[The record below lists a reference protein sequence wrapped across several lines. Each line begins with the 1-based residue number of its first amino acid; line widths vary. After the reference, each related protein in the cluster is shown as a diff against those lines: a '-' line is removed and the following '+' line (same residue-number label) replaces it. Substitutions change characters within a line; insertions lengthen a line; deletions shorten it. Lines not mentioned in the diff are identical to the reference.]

1 MFLYKYFLDLSLRKK
16 FIACLLLTSLASIA
30 VMGGL
35 AYGRLMQKFD
45 VLIAEDAS
53 RKFSDDVSAYF
64 RTYGSW
70 EEGLKHEHFR
80 NFVERRHQPARQ
92 SLPTDTL
99 ITPPSTAE
107 NFQHMLPPLPVTPH
121 QPRPS
126 NLQRPPFRFYLF
138 DTEGHA
144 LTSLPP
150 YRAGETIHASD
161 KRKLVAIDV
170 DGYIVAY
177 YRPDGQVNYSDL
189 DLAYLAVM
197 RQALTYGVLAGVL
210 LTLLLGW
217 IFGNALNNA
226 LRALTEAAT
235 AMTNGELRQHIKVK
249 SNDEIGLLANT
260 FNRMSAELANNYE
273 ELHKSHQ
280 QIQEQA
286 NQLRELSI
294 RDTLTGLYNRRY
306 FDQQSEVMLKQA
318 LRYQHPFSVMIGD
331 IDHFKKINDTFSH
344 AMGDEVLRHIG
355 RILAS
360 KIRASDVVA
369 RYGGEEF
376 VIAFTETSLSQAHAT
391 CETLRQV
398 IENYPWHELHPEL
411 KVTISMG
418 LDASADMGN
427 VHAMLK
433 IADSHLYRAKKEG
446 RNRVCTAELSYQT

>member
-35 AYGRLMQKFD
+35 AYVRLMQKFD
-45 VLIAEDAS
+45 VLIAQDAS
-53 RKFSDDVSAYF
+53 RNFSEDVSAYF

-70 EEGLKHEHFR
+70 DEGMKRERFR
-80 NFVERRHQPARQ
+80 NFVERRHQLMR
-92 SLPTDTL
+92 
-99 ITPPSTAE
+99 
-107 NFQHMLPPLPVTPH
+107 PPLPANGLVPPPPPPENIQQTMMPMPVTPH
-121 QPRPS
+121 QPKPS

-138 DTEGHA
+138 DIEGHA
-144 LTSLPP
+144 LTALAP
-150 YRAGETIHASD
+150 YKAGETVHASD
-161 KRKLVAIDV
+161 KKKLVPIDV
-170 DGYIVAY
+170 DGYIMAY
-177 YRPDGQVNYSDL
+177 YLPDDGQVNYSDL

-197 RQALTYGVLAGVL
+197 RQALAYGVLAGVV
-210 LTLLLGW
+210 LTILLGW
-217 IFGNALNNA
+217 IFGNGLNNS
-226 LRALTEAAT
+226 LKALTAAAT
-235 AMTNGELRQHIKVK
+235 AMTNGDLRQYIKVNSK
-249 SNDEIGLLANT
+249 DEIGLLANT

-286 NQLRELSI
+286 DQLREVSI

-355 RILAS
+355 KILTS
-360 KIRASDVVA
+360 KLRASDVVA

-376 VIAFTETSLSQAHAT
+376 VIAFTETSLSQAQAT
-391 CETLRQV
+391 CESLRQI
-398 IENYPWHELHPEL
+398 IENHPWHELHPQL
-411 KVTISMG
+411 KVTMSMG
-418 LDASADMGN
+418 LDASADIGD
-427 VHAMLK
+427 VHSMLQV
-433 IADSHLYRAKKEG
+433 ADNHLYRAKHEG
-446 RNRVCTAELSYQT
+446 RNRVCTAA